1 MSKAYVHSENGMRDV
16 FNLMEMAK
24 DGSESMEG
32 NIDLENH
39 KINLGTP
46 TNKDNIANKEY
57 VETEISKVDNK
68 NIQVLDGS
76 KKMSKDLDVNNKD
89 IINLKEPQP
98 SNSYYAVNVNFVN
111 KTIANNNASITSYY
125 KKNKRVLMI
134 NSNI

>member
-1 MSKAYVHSENGMRDV
+1 LGSAGSVTEGCVVVSKAYVHSENGMRDV

-89 IINLKEPQP
+89 NQFERTTT
-98 SNSYYAVNVNFVN
+98 F
-111 KTIANNNASITSYY
+111 
-125 KKNKRVLMI
+125 
-134 NSNI
+134 